1 MSFESNNPPNHPCT
15 LYEIISIFY
24 FFKKKNYKKKKKINI
39 VLLRIEFVHSLAHLI
54 QILNYDIVNYI
65 MNNLIQLMDNIAM
78 KHAKY

>member
-1 MSFESNNPPNHPCT
+1 MT
-15 LYEIISIFY
+15 
-24 FFKKKNYKKKKKINI
+24 KKKKINI